1 MNSKNESQPAN
12 AVKLLKEEIIKN
24 IDNAGKLEL
33 LYRENKTSFK
43 RAFNHVYTELEENT
57 TIRIWKERL
66 NYEQEDIYFG
76 TNKEWVFVIL
86 AVFIAGL
93 IAKIPDMTSIDQEF
107 FYSRNLSFIVFPVL
121 TVYFAWRQKISD
133 LKLLLVSLIYLI
145 SALYI
150 NFLPNQLKSDTLIL
164 ACMHLPVFLWSVAG
178 FIYVGNKNNNYR
190 RRIDFLRYNG
200 DLAVMM
206 AILIISGV
214 ILTMITFG
222 LFELIDVK
230 IESFFK
236 QYVAIWGSAAIPI
249 VATYLIQSNPQ
260 LVNKISPVIARLF
273 MPVVLITLIVYL
285 IAVII
290 SGKDPYNN
298 RDFLIIFNVMLIGVM
313 AIILF
318 SVAETF
324 NKVQSKLRVSLLF
337 ALSLVAIIINGIALS
352 AILFRITEWGI
363 SPNRL
368 AVLGSNILMLTN
380 LLIVTYK
387 LYITLRDTNESDSVE
402 KSIASFIPFYI
413 VWTVLVTF
421 IFPVLFGF
429 K

>member
-93 IAKIPDMTSIDQEF
+93 IAKIPDMASIDQEF

>member
-93 IAKIPDMTSIDQEF
+93 IAKIPDMASIDQEF

-178 FIYVGNKNNNYR
+178 FIYVGDKNNNYS

>member
-93 IAKIPDMTSIDQEF
+93 IAKIPDMASIDQEF

-121 TVYFAWRQKISD
+121 TVYFAWRQKISN

-178 FIYVGNKNNNYR
+178 FIYVGDKNNNYR

-236 QYVAIWGSAAIPI
+236 HYVAIWGSAAIPI

-387 LYITLRDTNESDSVE
+387 LYRTLRDTNESDSVE

>member
-387 LYITLRDTNESDSVE
+387 LYRTLRDTNESDSVE

>member
-33 LYRENKTSFK
+33 LYRENKTAFK
-43 RAFNHVYTELEENT
+43 RAFNHVYTELEENI

-121 TVYFAWRQKISD
+121 TVYFAWRQKISN

-387 LYITLRDTNESDSVE
+387 LYRTLRDTNESDSVE